1 MTHTTKKL
9 RIAMA
14 GGGTGGHVFPIRS
27 LLEFLHHHPS
37 YSEHIEKLYRF
48 GSKNSLEQK
57 VCKDLQ
63 ERDESQKLSFI
74 SIFS

>member
-1 MTHTTKKL
+1 MTNKTKKL

-27 LLEFLHHHPS
+27 LIEFLKHHPS
-37 YSEHIEKLYRF
+37 YTTHIQKLFRF
-48 GSKNSLEQK
+48 GSKKSLESRI
-57 VCKDLQ
+57 CCELQ
-63 ERDESQKLSFI
+63 ENGKEDQLKFV